1 MFLGKSGCAQQATPS
16 GEVLLQETWG
26 RTSVSHL
33 AGVPPLQEGQGSRKP
48 IKKHA
53 TTTRDTSVKPFPIPS
68 RHPTRIPCKRQP
80 TRKLAGTGCLAL
92 ISLPLFDQ
100 RKDSKQG
107 LGPKIRSGMLLKFR
121 LSYPILFFFFFW
133 FLLPL
138 NFSDTHWPRLSC
150 NESLVALAGL
160 ERRWCWFDLP
170 VCPQLNHPEM
180 GALLHPK
187 MPLLQLFPRKALQEG
202 CSKTNYHL
210 SAFDEKKKRKLVG
223 CFVQTTCQDLSQKLR
238 EMRGEEIHKFT
249 FLGISIICFVALQW
263 NTWMEGL
270 FCWRGRMTNANSL
283 LQGLC
288 WVEGL

>member
-1 MFLGKSGCAQQATPS
+1 MGKSGCAQRATPS

-121 LSYPILFFFFFW
+121 LSYPILFFL
-133 FLLPL
+133 FLI
-138 NFSDTHWPRLSC
+138 
-150 NESLVALAGL
+150 SLA
-160 ERRWCWFDLP
+160 
-170 VCPQLNHPEM
+170 
-180 GALLHPK
+180 
-187 MPLLQLFPRKALQEG
+187 
-202 CSKTNYHL
+202 T
-210 SAFDEKKKRKLVG
+210 
-223 CFVQTTCQDLSQKLR
+223 
-238 EMRGEEIHKFT
+238 
-249 FLGISIICFVALQW
+249 
-263 NTWMEGL
+263 
-270 FCWRGRMTNANSL
+270 
-283 LQGLC
+283 
-288 WVEGL
+288 